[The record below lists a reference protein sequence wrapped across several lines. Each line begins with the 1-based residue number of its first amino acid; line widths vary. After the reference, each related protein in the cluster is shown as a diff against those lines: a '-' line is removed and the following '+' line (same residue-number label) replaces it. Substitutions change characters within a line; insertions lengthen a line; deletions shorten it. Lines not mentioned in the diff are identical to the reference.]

1 MSQDESA
8 DQRREHQRTE
18 WTKAAPGWVWR
29 RDAMA
34 ASGTTPPP
42 DLVTTRLLEL
52 ARIAPGQCVLD
63 LACGL
68 GNPAFRIAGMVGPQ
82 GEVLGLDF
90 TPLMI
95 QEAASWAAQ
104 RQIANVSFRLIGSEV
119 ELGVPDASF
128 DAATCRFGL
137 MFMPEPTE
145 ALRALHRALKPG
157 GRAAVCVWGSLEHF
171 PQLHIAVTAVERHVT
186 LTPQHIAMISRPT
199 ALADRALL
207 EEMFRAAGFG
217 EVTTE
222 PVEAVTLAADTP
234 EAYWDGLVA
243 STAPL
248 GRILAAQS
256 EEVRRAI
263 RQDALAM
270 IAERAPAGRV
280 VLPGEAVLAAGTS
293 TR

>member
-1 MSQDESA
+1 MSQDKPA
-8 DQRREHQRTE
+8 DQQREQQRAQ
-18 WTKAAPGWVWR
+18 WIKAAPGWVWR
-29 RDAMA
+29 RDAMTD
-34 ASGTTPPP
+34 SGAQPPQ
-42 DLVTTRLLEL
+42 DLVTARLLEL
-52 ARIAPGQCVLD
+52 ARIAPGQRVLD

-68 GNPAFRIAGMVGPQ
+68 GNPTFRIAETVGPQ
-82 GEVLGLDF
+82 GEVFGLDF

-95 QEAASWAAQ
+95 QEATNWAAQ
-104 RQIANVSFRLIGSEV
+104 RQIPNVSFRLIQSEV
-119 ELGVPDASF
+119 ELGVPGTSF

-157 GRAAVCVWGSLEHF
+157 GRAAVCVWGSLERF
-171 PQLHIAVTAVERHVT
+171 PQLHIAITAVARHIT
-186 LTPQHIAMISRPT
+186 LTPQEIAATSRPT
-199 ALADRALL
+199 ALGDHAQLA
-207 EEMFRAAGFG
+207 EMFRAAGFG

-243 STAPL
+243 STASL

-256 EEVRRAI
+256 EELRRAI
-263 RQDALAM
+263 GQDAIAM

-280 VLPGEAVLAAGTS
+280 VLPGEAIVAAGT
-293 TR
+293 RER